1 MIKIET
7 NTDVRQKKIDAEVQQ
22 VIKICK
28 ETAKQGRQY
37 CNITMD
43 RDIQRDVR
51 DVLNNTTNIF
61 VAINYGASP
70 SRTCVEYFQD
80 EVIIKFTWT

>member
-7 NTDVRQKKIDAEVQQ
+7 NTYVRQKIIDAEVKQ

-51 DVLNNTTNIF
+51 DVLEKTTNIF

-70 SRTCVEYFQD
+70 SRACVEYFQD